1 MIEVK
6 HLTKK
11 YGSGVAVSDLSF
23 KVESGKIYGFL
34 GPNGAGKSTTMNI
47 IAGCLAP
54 TEGQVLIG
62 GYDICEEPDEAKRL
76 IGYLPEQPPL
86 YPDMTPEEYL
96 TFVGRA
102 KGLRGAELHEEIEY
116 VMDATC
122 IGGMRSRLIKNLSK
136 GYKQRVGI
144 AQAMLGSPE
153 IIILDEPTVG
163 LDPRQIIYIR
173 SLIKKLGER
182 HTVILS
188 SHILSEISAVCDYV
202 MIISHGKLVAS
213 SPIDDLGSALG
224 EEKATEITVRGS
236 VTQLSALLES
246 IDAVDGYEIDPTD
259 EDGVLNARL
268 TTEDEG
274 ALREQLFSA
283 LAGAGMTVYRIQ
295 PVTRTLEEMFL
306 RLTQENDAAA
316 VDEDMPD
323 DESLAGAD
331 DNGDSTADTYGDG
344 DETDGE
350 TDSGTDADSGA
361 ADGDTDTDGVD
372 GDDIAT
378 ADDPDEVD
386 GTGAADGDTDTDGVD
401 GDDIA
406 TADDPDEV
414 DGTDAAG
421 NTDGDDGYKPLF
433 G

>member
-274 ALREQLFSA
+274 ALREQLFTA

-295 PVTRTLEEMFL
+295 PVTGSLEEMFR

-331 DNGDSTADTYGDG
+331 DNGDGTANAYGDG
-344 DETDGE
+344 GETDGE
-350 TDSGTDADSGA
+350 TDSGTDANSGA
-361 ADGDTDTDGVD
+361 ADVDTDTNDVH
-372 GDDIAT
+372 
-378 ADDPDEVD
+378 
-386 GTGAADGDTDTDGVD
+386 
-401 GDDIA
+401 
-406 TADDPDEV
+406 
-414 DGTDAAG
+414 GTDAAD
-421 NTDGDDGYKPLF
+421 NADGDDGYKPLF

>member
-246 IDAVDGYEIDPTD
+246 INAVDGYEIDPTD

-295 PVTRTLEEMFL
+295 PVTGTLEEMFL

-331 DNGDSTADTYGDG
+331 DNGDGTADAYGDG
-344 DETDGE
+344 GETDGE

-361 ADGDTDTDGVD
+361 ADVDTNG
-372 GDDIAT
+372 
-378 ADDPDEVD
+378 
-386 GTGAADGDTDTDGVD
+386 
-401 GDDIA
+401 
-406 TADDPDEV
+406 V

-421 NTDGDDGYKPLF
+421 DADGDDGYKPLF

>member
-102 KGLRGAELHEEIEY
+102 KGLRGADLHEEIEY

-224 EEKATEITVRGS
+224 EEKATEITVRAS
-236 VTQLSALLES
+236 VTELSALLEN
-246 IDAVDGYEIDPTD
+246 IGAVDGYEIDPTD
-259 EDGVLNARL
+259 EEGVLNARL

-306 RLTQENDAAA
+306 RLTQEDDAAA

-323 DESLAGAD
+323 DESIDGD
-331 DNGDSTADTYGDG
+331 DGDGDGTADAYGDG
-344 DETDGE
+344 GETGVETDGD
-350 TDSGTDADSGA
+350 T
-361 ADGDTDTDGVD
+361 DTDTDGVD

-386 GTGAADGDTDTDGVD
+386 GADAAD
-401 GDDIA
+401 
-406 TADDPDEV
+406 
-414 DGTDAAG
+414 DA
-421 NTDGDDGYKPLF
+421 DGDDGYKPLF

>member
-224 EEKATEITVRGS
+224 EEKATEITVRAS
-236 VTQLSALLES
+236 ATQLSALLES

-274 ALREQLFSA
+274 ALREQLFTA

-295 PVTRTLEEMFL
+295 PVTGTLEEMFL
-306 RLTQENDAAA
+306 RLTQENDTAA

-331 DNGDSTADTYGDG
+331 DNGDGTADAYGDD
-344 DETDGE
+344 DETDSE

-361 ADGDTDTDGVD
+361 ADVDTDTNG
-372 GDDIAT
+372 
-378 ADDPDEVD
+378 
-386 GTGAADGDTDTDGVD
+386 
-401 GDDIA
+401 
-406 TADDPDEV
+406 V

-421 NTDGDDGYKPLF
+421 DTDGDDGYKPLF

>member
-34 GPNGAGKSTTMNI
+34 RPNGAGKSTTMNI

-295 PVTRTLEEMFL
+295 PVTGTLEEMFL

-331 DNGDSTADTYGDG
+331 DNGDGTADAYGD
-344 DETDGE
+344 DVETDGE

-361 ADGDTDTDGVD
+361 ADVDTDTNGVH
-372 GDDIAT
+372 
-378 ADDPDEVD
+378 
-386 GTGAADGDTDTDGVD
+386 
-401 GDDIA
+401 
-406 TADDPDEV
+406 
-414 DGTDAAG
+414 GTDAAG
-421 NTDGDDGYKPLF
+421 DADGDDGYKPLF

>member
-306 RLTQENDAAA
+306 RLTQEDDAAA

-331 DNGDSTADTYGDG
+331 DNGDSTADAYGD
-344 DETDGE
+344 DVETDGE
-350 TDSGTDADSGA
+350 TDSGTDTDSGA
-361 ADGDTDTDGVD
+361 ADVDTDTNGVD
-372 GDDIAT
+372 GT
-378 ADDPDEVD
+378 N
-386 GTGAADGDTDTDGVD
+386 
-401 GDDIA
+401 
-406 TADDPDEV
+406 
-414 DGTDAAG
+414 AAG
-421 NTDGDDGYKPLF
+421 DADGDDGYKPLF

>member
-86 YPDMTPEEYL
+86 YPDMTPKEYL

-213 SPIDDLGSALG
+213 SPIDNLGSALG

-259 EDGVLNARL
+259 EEGVLNARL

-274 ALREQLFSA
+274 ALREQLFTA

-295 PVTRTLEEMFL
+295 PVTGTLEEMFL

-331 DNGDSTADTYGDG
+331 DNGDGTADAYGDD
-344 DETDGE
+344 DETDGK
-350 TDSGTDADSGA
+350 TDSGTNADSGA
-361 ADGDTDTDGVD
+361 ADVDTDTNG
-372 GDDIAT
+372 
-378 ADDPDEVD
+378 
-386 GTGAADGDTDTDGVD
+386 
-401 GDDIA
+401 
-406 TADDPDEV
+406 V

-421 NTDGDDGYKPLF
+421 DTDGDDGYKPLF

>member
-188 SHILSEISAVCDYV
+188 RHILSEISAVCDYV

-274 ALREQLFSA
+274 ALREQLFTA

-295 PVTRTLEEMFL
+295 PVTGTLEEMFL

-331 DNGDSTADTYGDG
+331 DNGDGTANAYGDG
-344 DETDGE
+344 GETDGE
-350 TDSGTDADSGA
+350 TDSGTDANSGA
-361 ADGDTDTDGVD
+361 ADVDTDTNDVH
-372 GDDIAT
+372 
-378 ADDPDEVD
+378 
-386 GTGAADGDTDTDGVD
+386 
-401 GDDIA
+401 
-406 TADDPDEV
+406 
-414 DGTDAAG
+414 GTDAAD
-421 NTDGDDGYKPLF
+421 NADGDDGYKPLF

>member
-295 PVTRTLEEMFL
+295 PVTGTLEEMFL

-331 DNGDSTADTYGDG
+331 DNGDGTADAYGD
-344 DETDGE
+344 DVETDGE

-361 ADGDTDTDGVD
+361 ADVDTDTNGVH
-372 GDDIAT
+372 
-378 ADDPDEVD
+378 
-386 GTGAADGDTDTDGVD
+386 
-401 GDDIA
+401 
-406 TADDPDEV
+406 
-414 DGTDAAG
+414 GTDAAG
-421 NTDGDDGYKPLF
+421 DADGDDGYKPLF

>member
-274 ALREQLFSA
+274 ALREQLFTA

-295 PVTRTLEEMFL
+295 PVTGTLEEMFL

-331 DNGDSTADTYGDG
+331 DNGDGTADAYGDD
-344 DETDGE
+344 DETDGK

-361 ADGDTDTDGVD
+361 ADVDTDTNG
-372 GDDIAT
+372 
-378 ADDPDEVD
+378 
-386 GTGAADGDTDTDGVD
+386 
-401 GDDIA
+401 
-406 TADDPDEV
+406 V

-421 NTDGDDGYKPLF
+421 DADGDDGYKPLF

>member
-122 IGGMRSRLIKNLSK
+122 IGGMRNRLIKNLSK

-246 IDAVDGYEIDPTD
+246 IDALDGYEIDPTD

-274 ALREQLFSA
+274 ALREQLFTV

-306 RLTQENDAAA
+306 RLTQEDDAAS

-323 DESLAGAD
+323 DESIEGD
-331 DNGDSTADTYGDG
+331 DGDG
-344 DETDGE
+344 DGTADAYGDDVETDGE

-361 ADGDTDTDGVD
+361 ADVDTDTNGVH
-372 GDDIAT
+372 
-378 ADDPDEVD
+378 
-386 GTGAADGDTDTDGVD
+386 
-401 GDDIA
+401 
-406 TADDPDEV
+406 
-414 DGTDAAG
+414 GTDAAG
-421 NTDGDDGYKPLF
+421 DTEGDDGYKPLF

>member
-259 EDGVLNARL
+259 EEGVLNARL

-274 ALREQLFSA
+274 ALREQLFTA

-306 RLTQENDAAA
+306 RLTQEDDAAA

-331 DNGDSTADTYGDG
+331 DNGDGTADAYGD
-344 DETDGE
+344 DVETDGE
-350 TDSGTDADSGA
+350 TDSGTDTDSGA
-361 ADGDTDTDGVD
+361 ADVDTDTNGVD
-372 GDDIAT
+372 GT
-378 ADDPDEVD
+378 N
-386 GTGAADGDTDTDGVD
+386 
-401 GDDIA
+401 
-406 TADDPDEV
+406 
-414 DGTDAAG
+414 AAG
-421 NTDGDDGYKPLF
+421 DADGDDGYKPLF

>member
-259 EDGVLNARL
+259 EDGVLNTRL

-274 ALREQLFSA
+274 ALREQLFTA

-295 PVTRTLEEMFL
+295 PVTGTLEEMFL
-306 RLTQENDAAA
+306 RLTQENDTAA

-331 DNGDSTADTYGDG
+331 DNGDSTADAYGDD
-344 DETDGE
+344 DETGGE
-350 TDSGTDADSGA
+350 TDSGTDAYSGA
-361 ADGDTDTDGVD
+361 ADVDTDTNG
-372 GDDIAT
+372 
-378 ADDPDEVD
+378 
-386 GTGAADGDTDTDGVD
+386 
-401 GDDIA
+401 
-406 TADDPDEV
+406 V

-421 NTDGDDGYKPLF
+421 DTDGDDGYKPLF

>member
-224 EEKATEITVRGS
+224 EEKATEITVRSS
-236 VTQLSALLES
+236 VTELSALLEN

-259 EDGVLNARL
+259 EEGVLNARL
-268 TTEDEG
+268 TTEDDG

-331 DNGDSTADTYGDG
+331 DNGNSTADTYGDG

-361 ADGDTDTDGVD
+361 ADVDTDKSSVD
-372 GDDIAT
+372 GA
-378 ADDPDEVD
+378 
-386 GTGAADGDTDTDGVD
+386 
-401 GDDIA
+401 
-406 TADDPDEV
+406 
-414 DGTDAAG
+414 DAAG
-421 NTDGDDGYKPLF
+421 DADGDDGYKPLF

>member
-306 RLTQENDAAA
+306 RLTQEDDTAA

-331 DNGDSTADTYGDG
+331 DNGDGTADAYGD
-344 DETDGE
+344 DVETDGE

-361 ADGDTDTDGVD
+361 ADVDTDTNGVD
-372 GDDIAT
+372 D
-378 ADDPDEVD
+378 
-386 GTGAADGDTDTDGVD
+386 
-401 GDDIA
+401 
-406 TADDPDEV
+406 
-414 DGTDAAG
+414 TDAAG
-421 NTDGDDGYKPLF
+421 DTDGDDGYKPLF

>member
-102 KGLRGAELHEEIEY
+102 KGLRGADLHEEIEY

-188 SHILSEISAVCDYV
+188 SHILSEISAVCNYV

-224 EEKATEITVRGS
+224 EEKATEITVRAS
-236 VTQLSALLES
+236 VTELSALLEN
-246 IDAVDGYEIDPTD
+246 IGAVDGYEIDPTD
-259 EDGVLNARL
+259 EEGVLNARL

-274 ALREQLFSA
+274 ALREQLFSV

-306 RLTQENDAAA
+306 RLTQEDDAAA

-323 DESLAGAD
+323 DESIDGD
-331 DNGDSTADTYGDG
+331 DGDGDGTADAYGDG
-344 DETDGE
+344 GKTGVET
-350 TDSGTDADSGA
+350 
-361 ADGDTDTDGVD
+361 DGDTDTDGVD

-386 GTGAADGDTDTDGVD
+386 G
-401 GDDIA
+401 
-406 TADDPDEV
+406 ADD
-414 DGTDAAG
+414 A
-421 NTDGDDGYKPLF
+421 DGDDGYKPLF

>member
-122 IGGMRSRLIKNLSK
+122 IGGMRRRLIKNLSK

-295 PVTRTLEEMFL
+295 PVTGTLEEMFL

-331 DNGDSTADTYGDG
+331 DNGDGTADAYGD
-344 DETDGE
+344 DVETDGE

-361 ADGDTDTDGVD
+361 ADVDTDTNG
-372 GDDIAT
+372 
-378 ADDPDEVD
+378 
-386 GTGAADGDTDTDGVD
+386 
-401 GDDIA
+401 
-406 TADDPDEV
+406 V

-421 NTDGDDGYKPLF
+421 DTDGDDGYKPLF

>member
-316 VDEDMPD
+316 VDEDMPN
-323 DESLAGAD
+323 DESIEGD
-331 DNGDSTADTYGDG
+331 DGDG
-344 DETDGE
+344 DGTADAYGDDGETDGE
-350 TDSGTDADSGA
+350 TDSGTYADSGA
-361 ADGDTDTDGVD
+361 ADVDTDTNG
-372 GDDIAT
+372 
-378 ADDPDEVD
+378 
-386 GTGAADGDTDTDGVD
+386 
-401 GDDIA
+401 
-406 TADDPDEV
+406 V

-421 NTDGDDGYKPLF
+421 DTDEDDGYKPLF

>member
-1 MIEVK
+1 MIEVS
-6 HLTKK
+6 HLSKK
-11 YGSGVAVSDLSF
+11 YGTHPAIEDLSF
-23 KVESGKIYGFL
+23 TVGDGQIFGLL
-34 GPNGAGKSTTMNI
+34 GPNGAGKSTIMNI
-47 IAGCLAP
+47 LTGYLAP
-54 TEGQVLIG
+54 TSGEVKVAGFSLPEQAQQ
-62 GYDICEEPDEAKRL
+62 AKVCV
-76 IGYLPEQPPL
+76 GYLPEQPPL

-224 EEKATEITVRGS
+224 EEKATEITVRS
-236 VTQLSALLES
+236 NVTQLSALLES

-306 RLTQENDAAA
+306 RLTQEDDTAA

-331 DNGDSTADTYGDG
+331 DNGDGTADAYGD
-344 DETDGE
+344 DVETDGE

-361 ADGDTDTDGVD
+361 ADVDTDTNG
-372 GDDIAT
+372 
-378 ADDPDEVD
+378 
-386 GTGAADGDTDTDGVD
+386 
-401 GDDIA
+401 
-406 TADDPDEV
+406 V

-421 NTDGDDGYKPLF
+421 DTDGDDGYKPLF

>member
-274 ALREQLFSA
+274 ALREQLFTA

-295 PVTRTLEEMFL
+295 PVTGTLEEMFL

-323 DESLAGAD
+323 DESIEGD
-331 DNGDSTADTYGDG
+331 DGDG
-344 DETDGE
+344 DGTADAYGDDVETGGE

-361 ADGDTDTDGVD
+361 ADVDTDTNG
-372 GDDIAT
+372 
-378 ADDPDEVD
+378 
-386 GTGAADGDTDTDGVD
+386 
-401 GDDIA
+401 
-406 TADDPDEV
+406 V

-421 NTDGDDGYKPLF
+421 DTDGDDGYKPLF

>member
-122 IGGMRSRLIKNLSK
+122 IGGMRNRLIKNLSK

-274 ALREQLFSA
+274 ALREQLFTA

-295 PVTRTLEEMFL
+295 PVTGTLEEMFL

-331 DNGDSTADTYGDG
+331 DNGDGTADAYGDD
-344 DETDGE
+344 DETDGM
-350 TDSGTDADSGA
+350 TDSGTNADSGA
-361 ADGDTDTDGVD
+361 ADVDTDTNG
-372 GDDIAT
+372 
-378 ADDPDEVD
+378 
-386 GTGAADGDTDTDGVD
+386 
-401 GDDIA
+401 
-406 TADDPDEV
+406 V

-421 NTDGDDGYKPLF
+421 DADGDDGYKPLF

>member
-274 ALREQLFSA
+274 ALREQLFTA

-306 RLTQENDAAA
+306 RLTQEDDAAA

-323 DESLAGAD
+323 DESLAGTD
-331 DNGDSTADTYGDG
+331 DNGDGTADAYGNDV
-344 DETDGE
+344 ETDGE

-361 ADGDTDTDGVD
+361 ADVDTDTNGVD
-372 GDDIAT
+372 D
-378 ADDPDEVD
+378 
-386 GTGAADGDTDTDGVD
+386 
-401 GDDIA
+401 
-406 TADDPDEV
+406 
-414 DGTDAAG
+414 TDAAG
-421 NTDGDDGYKPLF
+421 DTDGDDGYKPLF